1 MVVAMLD
8 LELLRSFVSV
18 ADTGGFTRAGE
29 RVHKTQST
37 VSQQIKRLED
47 TLGYPLLH
55 RNGKQATPTE
65 EGERL
70 LSYARR
76 ILSLEQEARDVLA
89 QPVGEGIIRL
99 GIPEDFAA
107 HRLTEL
113 LSNFMR
119 SRPGLRL
126 DVRSGLSVQSR
137 RALERGELDLALY
150 KRDAGERGGIAAWPE
165 RLHWVTSRKHPID
178 FDRDPVPLAMS
189 EQGCLYRARMIHA
202 IESAGRA
209 WYMAYTSPSVLG
221 IQAAVSVGL
230 GISILSEVA
239 ILPEH
244 RVLKPSDGFPA
255 ITNTEIALVAA
266 PDASP
271 ATRSLAEVLAEF
283 CSRDPRKAA

>member
-1 MVVAMLD
+1 MHGASC
-8 LELLRSFVSV
+8 RSSRKR
-18 ADTGGFTRAGE
+18 ATCSRSPAGE
-29 RVHKTQST
+29 GV
-37 VSQQIKRLED
+37 
-47 TLGYPLLH
+47 
-55 RNGKQATPTE
+55 
-65 EGERL
+65 
-70 LSYARR
+70 
-76 ILSLEQEARDVLA
+76 
-89 QPVGEGIIRL
+89 IRL

-202 IESAGRA
+202 MKSAGRA

-230 GISILSEVA
+230 GVSIL
-239 ILPEH
+239 L
-244 RVLKPSDGFPA
+244 RGRDPA
-255 ITNTEIALVAA
+255 GASRAQTIRRLSARSPTPRSRLWRRRTRA
-266 PDASP
+266 PRRDASP
-271 ATRSLAEVLAEF
+271 R
-283 CSRDPRKAA
+283 CSPNSVRAIRARRPRRRRPVSSSGWTPAARRCSWCCAG